1 MGAKQRYRVSEK
13 VDAGGMAEIFRG
25 QAISLDGIEREVAI
39 KRVLPH
45 LASNKKFATMFI
57 DEARLSMRL
66 THGNITQVF
75 DVGRAQDTYFLVMEF
90 VDGANLRRI
99 MQVAAEKGYR
109 IPVGIC
115 THLGIEVC
123 KALHYAHTAVGAD
136 GKPLNI
142 VHRDVSPPNLLV
154 SKSGELKITD
164 FGLAKAV
171 SHLEITDP
179 GVVKGKF
186 SYLSPEAC
194 EGKEVDA
201 RADIFSLGTILH
213 EMLTGRR
220 LFMGKDDIETVEL
233 VRACEVPAPS
243 LMNHDV
249 GPELDEILQRALA
262 RDRKKRYQSAAE
274 FGDALGDYL
283 FSKKVRVTN
292 FDVGRMMTFLFEEG
306 EGSAY
311 PRRVIEIIHEEIINL
326 SSMGKLPG
334 VAPTEGAKPLDM
346 AEFRT
351 KGTPFE
357 DVWKEFENLPDPG
370 ELVDTKVGAET
381 GASAESTSEA
391 AAEGSSVRDRA
402 TLRKEGSVSGVVVPG
417 AAKGTRKLKW
427 GIVLLA
433 IAMGALAGGAAL
445 WWYFYYML

>member
-1 MGAKQRYRVSEK
+1 
-13 VDAGGMAEIFRG
+13 
-25 QAISLDGIEREVAI
+25 
-39 KRVLPH
+39 
-45 LASNKKFATMFI
+45 
-57 DEARLSMRL
+57 
-66 THGNITQVF
+66 
-75 DVGRAQDTYFLVMEF
+75 MEF

-201 RADIFSLGTILH
+201 GADIFSLGTILH